1 MSSWQLPVFIE
12 EVLCACLDS
21 STNVLAIESLQ
32 ESLYSCFH
40 IRSLTLLP
48 FIQSSNFPSVFL
60 VVV

>member
-48 FIQSSNFPSVFL
+48 SSHHPIFHPYFSW
-60 VVV
+60 